1 MIDESLGWDPVV
13 QEPSIAFR
21 LYLLFLVIACSVTV
35 VRLMRIWLAVP
46 PFWSSKRARDPD
58 YIKLLR
64 KSSLSLFH
72 WIGCTFL
79 GWAILCAT
87 TLYAVCRGL
96 LDERATGWA
105 VIQFMIRDISLEL
118 GLALWVVSFIFLVR
132 WHVSN
137 RIERLRD

>member
-35 VRLMRIWLAVP
+35 VRLIRIWLAVP
-46 PFWSSKRARDPD
+46 PFWCSKRASDPD

-64 KSSLSLFH
+64 KSSLSLLH

-79 GWAILCAT
+79 VWAILCAT
-87 TLYAVCRGL
+87 TLDVVCRGL
-96 LDERATGWA
+96 LDEKATGWA

>member
-1 MIDESLGWDPVV
+1 MIDESVGWDPVV

-35 VRLMRIWLAVP
+35 VRLIRIWLAVP
-46 PFWSSKRARDPD
+46 PFSSKGASDPD

-72 WIGCTFL
+72 RIGCTFL

-87 TLYAVCRGL
+87 TLYVVCRGL
-96 LDERATGWA
+96 LDEKATGWA

-118 GLALWVVSFIFLVR
+118 GMALWVVSFIFLVR